1 MDIPRLL
8 GAVAFAMILYGTP
21 GPAIISL
28 TASGAA
34 YGARRSLPYLFGLI
48 TGTLGTVAVA
58 GFGLGYLITQF
69 PTVYQTL
76 RYLSLAYIL
85 YLAYR
90 IVGGAVA
97 GSEEA
102 KPWRF
107 GHGILLSLVNPKAYV
122 AAIALITQFATV
134 GVTYVSDMVVLTV
147 VILIVLLM
155 VDTAWLYA
163 GQGMKKVFA
172 SPTAGR
178 VLNWTLA
185 IALVASVL
193 LASLSL

>member
-1 MDIPRLL
+1 MEAQRLV
-8 GAVAFAMILYGTP
+8 AAFAFAMILYGTP

-34 YGARRSLPYLFGLI
+34 NGFRRSLPYLVGLI
-48 TGTLGTVAVA
+48 TGTLVTLAVA
-58 GFGLGYLITQF
+58 AFGLGYLITEF
-69 PTVYQTL
+69 PLVYETL
-76 RYLSLAYIL
+76 RYASLLYIF

-90 IVGGAVA
+90 IARGGMS
-97 GSEEA
+97 GGEDP

-122 AAIALITQFATV
+122 AAIAIVTQFAAAGAAYASSVLVLTILV
-134 GVTYVSDMVVLTV
+134 AVVLA
-147 VILIVLLM
+147 I
-155 VDTAWLYA
+155 VDTAWLYT
-163 GQGMKKVFA
+163 GQGMTRLFSSSGA
-172 SPTAGR
+172 AR

-185 IALVASVL
+185 IALVGSVL